1 MPPRVG
7 AGQLWL
13 VLAAA
18 AWLLSLLM
26 QSAAPLLASAG
37 AALPGGGASRA
48 GAAQALLHARNG
60 RRVVLLRMPRTGAG
74 ALCRLAADNGEAVLP
89 GCEAAFGAK
98 ATRALRGGRPVEQCT
113 ALRTQPLGFFAVDE
127 GIPNDPWLDAG
138 AIYAAALREPRA
150 RLVSELLEL
159 QHRASQHLWVRFW
172 AHEARAGN
180 VRLTRRCSFHRR
192 ARALGRRSWRAWAST
207 PAGRRRRW
215 RRWSWRPRGR
225 RGTGRRKRFGTTPQC
240 GPSPAQR
247 RAPRRTGASP
257 RRICELQWC
266 AFTLYRSFC
275 AAWLTTALLR
285 VAASVFWSR
294 LTWCW

>member
-127 GIPNDPWLDAG
+127 GVPNDPWLDAG

-172 AHEARAGN
+172 AQEARRERASHAPLLFPPQGAGAWPSELVGLGFN
-180 VRLTRRCSFHRR
+180 ASGAAPSLEALVLAATRPQGHRAPKAFRDNAAVRAFAGSA
-192 ARALGRRSWRAWAST
+192 ARASPHGRIT
-207 PAGRRRRW
+207 E
-215 RRWSWRPRGR
+215 
-225 RGTGRRKRFGTTPQC
+225 TH
-240 GPSPAQR
+240 
-247 RAPRRTGASP
+247 
-257 RRICELQWC
+257 
-266 AFTLYRSFC
+266 
-275 AAWLTTALLR
+275 LR
-285 VAASVFWSR
+285 VAMVRFHPLSQLLRSLADRLAPRPASFGVV
-294 LTWCW
+294 